1 MKRDLLRPQVL
12 RLRAEGAP
20 LRMTSGG
27 DIPVRAKSVPC
38 GLPFSSSPFPSAPP
52 HWGVLSPSPFSLSP
66 FSRYPLS
73 GVTSSFPS

>member
-27 DIPVRAKSVPC
+27 DIRVRAESVP
-38 GLPFSSSPFPSAPP
+38 GGSPFLPP
-52 HWGVLSPSPFSLSP
+52 ESEPKAALRIVEKHPLRILALLVTH
-66 FSRYPLS
+66 SRENS
-73 GVTSSFPS
+73 